1 MLQNTTK
8 RIAVP
13 QATVIVDLKNEAPRV
28 RINETACT
36 GCGICAEVCPFGLP
50 VRSDT
55 GKFTIP
61 RPDLCTECSAC
72 KKNCP
77 EKAVVM
83 QEQKGCGCLWDVTRR
98 RISKGKGTGGSC
110 CG

>member
-1 MLQNTTK
+1 MQQNTTNGS
-8 RIAVP
+8 AAS
-13 QATVIVDLKNEAPRV
+13 QATVLVDMKIETPRV
-28 RINETACT
+28 RINEAACT
-36 GCGICAEVCPFGLP
+36 GCGTCAEVCPFGLP
-50 VRSDT
+50 IRMET
-55 GKFTIP
+55 GKYAIP

-98 RISKGKGTGGSC
+98 RLSKEKGKSGSC